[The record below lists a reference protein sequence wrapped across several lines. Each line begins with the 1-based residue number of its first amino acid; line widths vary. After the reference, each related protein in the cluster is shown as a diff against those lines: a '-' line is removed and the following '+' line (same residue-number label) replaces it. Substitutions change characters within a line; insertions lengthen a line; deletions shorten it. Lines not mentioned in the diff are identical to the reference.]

1 MKQEHTGRRHRR
13 LALCAVGA
21 ATLLGFGLATPA
33 SAMEAD
39 ANVTQTANGTVSVT
53 CMTPNPVGVEATP
66 TISSGGVTIA
76 PTSTPPISVP
86 AVTVGP
92 VAVGP
97 QTVGP
102 YQVGGF
108 TVPPV
113 TVGGTYGSDDQPD
126 EVAAAGATNCA
137 AINVSDPQLN
147 VALSGTIRLVILLQE
162 VNPTTRAAGF
172 VTWSEVD
179 SPLVLSDLPALC
191 RGAPT
196 CQCQI
201 CQSVVPVTV
210 PLASGS
216 VLSTQTAIPGAN
228 QIDPHTG
235 NLSLGLAQVYV
246 GVPLSVDAVAQ
257 PTGVACVANDF
268 SCSSSAVF
276 PVY

>member
-1 MKQEHTGRRHRR
+1 MRQEHIGRRQRR

-39 ANVTQTANGTVSVT
+39 ANITQTANGTVSVT
-53 CMTPNPVGVEATP
+53 CATPNPAGVEATP

-76 PTSTPPISVP
+76 PTSTPQISVP

-147 VALSGTIRLVILLQE
+147 VGLSGTIRLVTLLE
-162 VNPTTRAAGF
+162 ELNPTTHAAGF
-172 VTWSEVD
+172 VTWSETD
-179 SPLVLSDLPALC
+179 SPLSTITLFC
-191 RGAPT
+191 RCAP
-196 CQCQI
+196 
-201 CQSVVPVTV
+201 VPI
-210 PLASGS
+210 PLASGTAI
-216 VLSTQTAIPGAN
+216 STQIAVPGAN

-235 NLSLGLAQVYV
+235 NLSLGVAQVYV
-246 GVPLSVDAVAQ
+246 GVPLSVDGVAQ
-257 PTGVACVANDF
+257 PTGVACTANDF